1 MQLPWAEEIA
11 IDLGTANTHV
21 YVKAAGVLVRESTAV
36 AYQEARR
43 RPVCFGTDAKRLLE
57 RQVPGVEVVRPV
69 RRGVIASFDAAVE
82 LVRHFLRQALG
93 RRFLFSPTV
102 VAAVPL
108 QASSVE
114 RRALTTCLRSA
125 GSGHT
130 IIVPKVLA
138 AAVGARVPAAG
149 VDSQVV
155 VDVGAGATDIGVISM
170 GTVTSG
176 TTLRYGG
183 DDIDEALI
191 RAIKRSQNVRVDQP
205 SAEEVKIRVGS
216 VHPDLGQDIVK
227 VTPPTT
233 NGNGSEPLAIVLQGA
248 PELLLKAVLPII
260 NEIGWIIDELPPRQR
275 AEVEQSGV
283 VLTGGCALLRGFP
296 DLVTHRLG
304 VPATVAK
311 DPLSCTILGLE
322 SILGDLR
329 ALTLGGRRFSLTAP
343 RANGAS

>member
-1 MQLPWAEEIA
+1 M
-11 IDLGTANTHV
+11 
-21 YVKAAGVLVRESTAV
+21 
-36 AYQEARR
+36 
-43 RPVCFGTDAKRLLE
+43 
-57 RQVPGVEVVRPV
+57 
-69 RRGVIASFDAAVE
+69 
-82 LVRHFLRQALG
+82 
-93 RRFLFSPTV
+93 
-102 VAAVPL
+102 
-108 QASSVE
+108 
-114 RRALTTCLRSA
+114 
-125 GSGHT
+125 
-130 IIVPKVLA
+130 
-138 AAVGARVPAAG
+138 
-149 VDSQVV
+149 
-155 VDVGAGATDIGVISM
+155 
-170 GTVTSG
+170 
-176 TTLRYGG
+176 
-183 DDIDEALI
+183 
-191 RAIKRSQNVRVDQP
+191 
-205 SAEEVKIRVGS
+205 
-216 VHPDLGQDIVK
+216 HPDLGQDIVK